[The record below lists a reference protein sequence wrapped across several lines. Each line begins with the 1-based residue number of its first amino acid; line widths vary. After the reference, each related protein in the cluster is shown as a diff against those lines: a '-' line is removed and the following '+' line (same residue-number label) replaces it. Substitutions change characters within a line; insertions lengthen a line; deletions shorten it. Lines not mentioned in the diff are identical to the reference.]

1 MIFLKVQNKNKRDQQ
16 VNQKIIN
23 IKKVNKKN

>member
-23 IKKVNKKN
+23 IIKVNKKN